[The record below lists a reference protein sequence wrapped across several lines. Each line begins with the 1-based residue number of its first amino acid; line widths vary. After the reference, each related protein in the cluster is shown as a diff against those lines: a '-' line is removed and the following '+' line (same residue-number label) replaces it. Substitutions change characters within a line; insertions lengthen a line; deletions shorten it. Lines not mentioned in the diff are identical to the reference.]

1 MERIEAFR
9 TLRLEPTADGQ
20 MVEHAYWN
28 LARQAQDRVNTDAEA
43 RIEIERL
50 NAAYNVLVPHAA
62 GPKPQAPAPA
72 AAQGSGLEFLDGIVD
87 WLAVQALRTRKRWA
101 NRNPEIAMIGGGAL
115 VLTLLAI
122 GAGASLIAIFLAVC
136 VICAA
141 IWAPWRRDG

>member
-9 TLRLEPTADGQ
+9 ALRLEPTADGQ

-43 RIEIERL
+43 RAEIERL
-50 NAAYNVLVPHAA
+50 NDAYNVLVPHAA
-62 GPKPQAPAPA
+62 GSKPHAAPA
-72 AAQGSGLEFLDGIVD
+72 AAQGSGLEFLDAIVD
-87 WLAVQALRTRKRWA
+87 WLSAQALRTRQRWS

-122 GAGASLIAIFLAVC
+122 GSGASLMAIFLAVC

-141 IWAPWRRDG
+141 IWAPWRREG